1 MVKMNEASHRIRCG
15 VSGLPFPSVTWRA
28 KGQNIRQDPGR
39 KYLVCQKIFDCILCS
54 GLVTEVASKYEV
66 DGTDLLIRNLNRED
80 EGSYLCKAVQNVVG
94 EEGVIKYS
102 DFKDFVINLKIER
115 EYKLHLNFSNVGP
128 VDRSLT
134 RPAKN
139 IFVELREKP
148 LKLFLIQPTI
158 FRLMTEENAKQII
171 QLTIFRLMTEKNTE
185 MQRIQ
190 FSPCII
196 SSGDERDADS

>member
-1 MVKMNEASHRIRCG
+1 M
-15 VSGLPFPSVTWRA
+15 
-28 KGQNIRQDPGR
+28 
-39 KYLVCQKIFDCILCS
+39 LCS

-115 EYKLHLNFSNVGP
+115 EFKLHLNYSNVGP
-128 VDRSLT
+128 VEVERSLT

-185 MQRIQ
+185 MQSIQ

-196 SSGDERDADS
+196 SSSDERDTDS